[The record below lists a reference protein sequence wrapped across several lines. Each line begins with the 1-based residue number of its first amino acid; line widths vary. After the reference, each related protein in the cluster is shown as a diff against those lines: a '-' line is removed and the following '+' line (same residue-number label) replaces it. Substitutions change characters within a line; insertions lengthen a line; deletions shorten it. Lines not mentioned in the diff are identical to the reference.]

1 MTGDTFIRDENGEVM
16 ENVYSQIDRINVISS
31 EDLVNWTDHGTVYA
45 AGANGAA
52 PWGKNSWAPA
62 AACKEIDGVMKF
74 FLYFANGGNGIAV
87 LEADHNVSCRRLQ
100 KIQ

>member
-1 MTGDTFIRDENGEVM
+1 M

-74 FLYFANGGNGIAV
+74 FLYFANGGNGARGGQSDRPVYRQAGETLDFKADAGMQRCDMAV
-87 LEADHNVSCRRLQ
+87 
-100 KIQ
+100 